1 MSLSSTSSIETQS
14 NIYVRDFI
22 AILRTKAKSFNR
34 FLNTSLKLWKHFTL
48 INRLSFDWITWQFFI
63 SFMSTFIQIFLQFI
77 LNKESNWC
85 LRLSK
90 IWKILTSLFNGLL
103 NYKSRQNIWNKIE
116 KSSKVGQNNKILIST
131 FPCFLKV
138 TFATKR

>member
-48 INRLSFDWITWQFFI
+48 INRLSFGWITWQFFI

-116 KSSKVGQNNKILIST
+116 KSSKVGQNKKILIST
-131 FPCFLKV
+131 FLAF
-138 TFATKR
+138 

>member
-48 INRLSFDWITWQFFI
+48 INRLSFGWITWQFFI

-103 NYKSRQNIWNKIE
+103 NYKSRQNIWNKTE
-116 KSSKVGQNNKILIST
+116 KSSKVGQNKKILIST

>member
-1 MSLSSTSSIETQS
+1 MSLSSACSIETQS

-34 FLNTSLKLWKHFTL
+34 FLNTSLKLWKHFTFVNL
-48 INRLSFDWITWQFFI
+48 LSFGWINWQFFI
-63 SFMSTFIQIFLQFI
+63 SFTSTFIQIFPQFI

-85 LRLSK
+85 LRLSR
-90 IWKILTSLFNGLL
+90 IWKILKSLFNSLL
-103 NYKSRQNIWNKIE
+103 NYKSRQNIWSKIE
-116 KSSKVGQNNKILIST
+116 KSSKVGQDKKILIST
-131 FPCFLKV
+131 FPCFFNV

>member
-48 INRLSFDWITWQFFI
+48 INRLSFGWITWQFFI

-116 KSSKVGQNNKILIST
+116 KSSKVWQNKKILIST

>member
-1 MSLSSTSSIETQS
+1 MSLSSIFSIETQS

-22 AILRTKAKSFNR
+22 AIQQTKAKSFNR
-34 FLNTSLKLWKHFTL
+34 FLNTSLKLWKHFTFVNL
-48 INRLSFDWITWQFFI
+48 LSFGWINWQFFI
-63 SFMSTFIQIFLQFI
+63 SFTSTFIQIFPQFI

-85 LRLSK
+85 LRLSR
-90 IWKILTSLFNGLL
+90 IWKILKSLFNSLL
-103 NYKSRQNIWNKIE
+103 NYKSRQNIWSKIE
-116 KSSKVGQNNKILIST
+116 KSSKVEQDKKILIST

>member
-48 INRLSFDWITWQFFI
+48 INRLSFGWITWQFFI